1 MDRILIR
8 KLLDSG
14 IMVSPDIAGEI
25 TERDYN
31 DVLAKKLKTVDKNAL
46 SEIRTGQDVVV
57 EIPKIA
63 RNEITAKDFLNYYK
77 NKILALAPFITARLD
92 DKPVSMNRARF
103 GQRNTIL
110 GLVREPT
117 ENGFVLEDLTGR
129 CEVAL
134 RTKED
139 VAENDVVAVTGFF
152 SDNKLSAERITH
164 PELAIKKH
172 VRFSENE
179 CSVIFI
185 WAKAGTENAIKT
197 IASREGECFVFVF
210 CGDDRNDSSCAV
222 MRVENGSVISE
233 NVFPNAAKATITA
246 GNAKFVL
253 QNLHTNR
260 TDSVESQARFFSKR
274 RYIGDDRIAPAFA
287 EDPFLIDQGTDIIL
301 LGKSDKTGVANN
313 KGYTFV
319 AVGCA
324 DDGEPAARI
333 DLKTRSAKTTSF

>member
-1 MDRILIR
+1 MDKVLIR

-14 IMVSPDIAGEI
+14 VMVSPDVAGEI
-25 TERDYN
+25 TERDY
-31 DVLAKKLKTVDKNAL
+31 DTVLAKKLKTVDKNTL
-46 SEIRTGQDVVV
+46 SEIRSGQGIVI
-57 EIPKIA
+57 EKPEIA

-117 ENGFVLEDLTGR
+117 ESGFVLEDLTGH

-139 VAENDVVAVTGFF
+139 VAENDVVAATGFF
-152 SDNKLSAERITH
+152 SDNKLFAERITH
-164 PELAIKKH
+164 PELTIKKR
-172 VRFSENE
+172 VRFSEKE
-179 CSVIFI
+179 CSAIFA
-185 WAKAGTENAIKT
+185 WAKAGTGNAIKN
-197 IASREGECFVFVF
+197 IANKKGECFVFIF
-210 CGDDRNDSSCAV
+210 SGDDRNDGSCAV
-222 MRVENGSVISE
+222 MRIENGSVTSE
-233 NVFPNAAKATITA
+233 NVFPNAAKATITT

-253 QNLHTNR
+253 QNLRANHT
-260 TDSVESQARFFSKR
+260 DGIESQARFFSKR
-274 RYIGDDRIAPAFA
+274 RYIGDDKIAPAFL
-287 EDPFLIDQGTDIIL
+287 EDPFVIDQETDIIL

-313 KGYTFV
+313 KGYTFI

-324 DDGEPAARI
+324 DDGEPAVRI
-333 DLKTRSAKTTSF
+333 DLKTRSAEMTSF